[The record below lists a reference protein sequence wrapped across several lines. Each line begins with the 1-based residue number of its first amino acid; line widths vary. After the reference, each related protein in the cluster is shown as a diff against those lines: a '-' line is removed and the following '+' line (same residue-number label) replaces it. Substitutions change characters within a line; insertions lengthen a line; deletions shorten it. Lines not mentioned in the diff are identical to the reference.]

1 MDCFMGQI
9 CLWPVMDMPPP
20 AQDGYGD
27 CVNNPLATCAPGED
41 ACVVDNAMNPM
52 VGVCSQSGCAAA
64 GDCLMAPATGTAV
77 VTCGDVDGNGDT
89 CYLDCSMGEVCPDGM
104 SCDMGLQACVWPE
117 MGMALDEDFESG
129 ILTNGWTLNN
139 VDGNVPDAGVSYV
152 NDAWVVA
159 DQVMPGTN
167 FAAYSTSWYAPPGQS
182 DDWLITPQIMLGAA
196 STLTWEA
203 MTPDMNFPDG
213 YEVYVS
219 TAGTTP
225 ADFMANAAVF
235 TIADEAQTLTMHSVD
250 LAAAGFASELV
261 YIAFRNNS
269 NDEFILLV
277 DNIQV
282 TD

>member
-1 MDCFMGQI
+1 
-9 CLWPVMDMPPP
+9 
-20 AQDGYGD
+20 
-27 CVNNPLATCAPGED
+27 
-41 ACVVDNAMNPM
+41 
-52 VGVCSQSGCAAA
+52 
-64 GDCLMAPATGTAV
+64 
-77 VTCGDVDGNGDT
+77 
-89 CYLDCSMGEVCPDGM
+89 M
-104 SCDMGLQACVWPE
+104 SCDMGLEACVWPE

-203 MTPDMNFPDG
+203 MAPDMDFPDG

-269 NDEFILLV
+269 NDEYLLLV